1 MSLSW
6 GSIAGAFLAPFIY
19 GLFWRR
25 TTAVGAFAGMCSG
38 IATTVVLFFTLDKSL
53 ASFGACVGMLVPFIV
68 VPVVSLF
75 TKPVPQNIVDK
86 AFSIRVK

>member
-6 GSIAGAFLAPFIY
+6 GAIAGAFLAPFIY

-25 TTAVGAFAGMCSG
+25 TTAIGAFSGMCSG
-38 IATTVVLFFTLDKSL
+38 ILTTVVLFFTLDKSL
-53 ASFGACVGMLVPFIV
+53 ASFGACMGMVVPFVV

-75 TKPVPQNIVDK
+75 TKPVSQKTIDR
-86 AFSIRVK
+86 AFSVYVK